1 MNRVTR
7 VRVTPWGGAEEIS
20 PPPTRAPSGGGNG
33 TSDSASNTEGSGDR
47 PGERPP
53 GRPDRVRHNAEIQGD
68 GANDDDDDPRDETS
82 STTATAGSPRPPT
95 AATAAGT
102 AAAAATADSA
112 PSTSSS
118 GAAAAAPAGG
128 DQEQNQ
134 DIVRLSSHIERMQ
147 RICRQSLSSLG
158 TVPMATQRRQVV
170 RLQAIRRMLEDLQRQ
185 IRSLRD
191 ASYRELDRR
200 ARMEVGRR
208 ERERHFSQVDLQTGN
223 NATRTTTTLTDS
235 SSAARLRQRSTA
247 VLSRIA
253 AGGSHSRHR
262 VLSRR
267 GLGGGAA
274 ASGSG
279 RNSPGSRSGRT
290 SAAVPRPRLS
300 RAHSQLVSQLRA
312 TFRAM
317 EMSPDLARQRN
328 NPVGLSRAEE
338 SRLVM
343 ERTSQEAVSVS
354 SGGNGDENNGARNE
368 LRAMSQRL
376 ERAVREQRETG
387 TGQMMPGEDE
397 PMQIVFEGEQ
407 RVLDDMQGESG
418 WSRLSYSV
426 TLIVSLF
433 SFVHKLMNYVFV

>member
-7 VRVTPWGGAEEIS
+7 VRIN
-20 PPPTRAPSGGGNG
+20 PPPEERAPRAASGNNG
-33 TSDSASNTEGSGDR
+33 SSDSASNTEGGSG
-47 PGERPP
+47 E
-53 GRPDRVRHNAEIQGD
+53 GRERVRHNAEIQGND
-68 GANDDDDDPRDETS
+68 GATNEDSRDETA
-82 STTATAGSPRPPT
+82 STAATAGSPQPPT
-95 AATAAGT
+95 ATATP
-102 AAAAATADSA
+102 TADST
-112 PSTSSS
+112 PSTSSG
-118 GAAAAAPAGG
+118 GAAAASGG

-208 ERERHFSQVDLQTGN
+208 ERDQRESRHFSPQVDLQTGN
-223 NATRTTTTLTDS
+223 SATRTTTTLTDS
-235 SSAARLRQRSTA
+235 SAAARLRQRSTA

-253 AGGSHSRHR
+253 AGGSHSHSRHR
-262 VLSRR
+262 VMSRR
-267 GLGGGAA
+267 GTVGA

-279 RNSPGSRSGRT
+279 GRNSPAGSRSGVAR

-317 EMSPDLARQRN
+317 EMSPDLARNRN
-328 NPVGLSRAEE
+328 NPVALSRAEE

-343 ERTSQEAVSVS
+343 ERTSQEAVSVVYLNNS
-354 SGGNGDENNGARNE
+354 NGDENNGARNE

-387 TGQMMPGEDE
+387 DQMPGEDE
-397 PMQIVFEGEQ
+397 PMQIFIEGEE
-407 RVLDDMQGESG
+407 RGFDDMQGESV
-418 WSRLSYSV
+418 SRKYESP
-426 TLIVSLF
+426 
-433 SFVHKLMNYVFV
+433 